1 MKIRILIAFF
11 ILPLTVV
18 SGLDFEGLVTP
29 DSIAAHRAALDLSTD
44 QQSQLSQIYESAKA
58 EAESLEA
65 AIQNEE
71 EELKEL
77 LKTDSLSP
85 EAADAQL
92 QDLLDAEAKLKRLQ
106 LKTLVTL
113 RSTLTP
119 EQLAKAIK
127 LAGQNREETAALEA
141 RIEAKANR
149 LKTAF
154 EELDLTAPVTLAM
167 RGTEI
172 TEMLRRLELTEAD
185 QALDALI
192 AETGIDEET
201 DTEPIDFSAEDPG
214 DIDLEVLQQRYEKVT
229 EAAGK
234 VISLP
239 LLRQLVKGRDAL
251 ELAKQNEDA
260 TQVGR
265 ILTWAEKK
273 LALR

>member
-1 MKIRILIAFF
+1 MKIRFLLAFF
-11 ILPLTVV
+11 ILPLTGV

-29 DSIAAHRAALDLSTD
+29 DSIAAHRAALDLTAD
-44 QQSQLSQIYESAKA
+44 QESQLSQICESAKA

-65 AIQNEE
+65 AIHSEE
-71 EELKEL
+71 EELKDL
-77 LKTDSLSP
+77 LKSDSLSP

-113 RSTLTP
+113 RSALTP

-141 RIEAKANR
+141 RIEAKADR

-172 TEMLRRLELTEAD
+172 TEMLRRFELTEAE

-192 AETGIDEET
+192 AETGIDEAT
-201 DTEPIDFSAEDPG
+201 DTEPIDFSTEDPG
-214 DIDLEVLQQRYEKVT
+214 DIDLEVLKQRYETVT
-229 EAAGK
+229 EAAGM

-273 LALR
+273 LAL

>member
-1 MKIRILIAFF
+1 MNFRFLLTFF
-11 ILPLTVV
+11 TLPLTGV

-29 DSIAAHRAALDLSTD
+29 DSIAAHRAALDLTAD
-44 QQSQLSQIYESAKA
+44 QESQLSQVYESAKA

-65 AIQNEE
+65 AIHSEE
-71 EELKEL
+71 EELKDL

-113 RSTLTP
+113 RSALTP

-141 RIEAKANR
+141 RIEAKADR

-154 EELDLTAPVTLAM
+154 EELDLTPPVTLAM

-172 TEMLRRLELTEAD
+172 TEMLRRFELTEAD

-192 AETGIDEET
+192 AETGIDEAA
-201 DTEPIDFSAEDPG
+201 DTEPIDFSTEDPG
-214 DIDLEVLQQRYEKVT
+214 DIDLEVLKQRYETVT

-273 LALR
+273 LAL

>member
-1 MKIRILIAFF
+1 MKLRFLFIFF
-11 ILPLTVV
+11 ISSVTGA

-29 DSIAAHRAALDLSTD
+29 ESLAAHRAALELTAE
-44 QQSQLSQIYESAKA
+44 QESQLSQIYESAKA
-58 EAESLEA
+58 EADSLEA
-65 AIQNEE
+65 AIRSEE
-71 EELKEL
+71 QELKDL

-92 QDLLDAEAKLKRLQ
+92 QDLLEAEAKFKRLQ

-113 RSTLTP
+113 RSALTP

-127 LAGQNREETAALEA
+127 LAGQNREETAALES
-141 RIEAKANR
+141 RIEAKADR
-149 LKTAF
+149 LKAAF
-154 EELDLTAPVTLAM
+154 EELDLTPPIALEM

-172 TEMLRRLELTEAD
+172 MEMVRRFELTEAD
-185 QALDALI
+185 QALDALM
-192 AETGIDEET
+192 AETGIDEVG
-201 DTEPIDFSAEDPG
+201 DTEPIDFSEQDPG
-214 DIDLEVLQQRYEKVT
+214 DIDLEVLKQRYEKVT
-229 EAAGK
+229 EAAEK

-260 TQVGR
+260 AQVGR

-273 LALR
+273 LAL

>member
-1 MKIRILIAFF
+1 MKLRFLFIFF
-11 ILPLTVV
+11 ISSVTGA

-29 DSIAAHRAALDLSTD
+29 ESLAAHRAALELTAE
-44 QQSQLSQIYESAKA
+44 QESQLSQIYESAKA
-58 EAESLEA
+58 EADSLEA
-65 AIQNEE
+65 AIRSEE
-71 EELKEL
+71 QELKDL

-92 QDLLDAEAKLKRLQ
+92 QDLLEAEAKFKRLQ

-113 RSTLTP
+113 RSALTP

-127 LAGQNREETAALEA
+127 LAGQNREETAALES
-141 RIEAKANR
+141 RIEAKADR
-149 LKTAF
+149 LKAAF
-154 EELDLTAPVTLAM
+154 EELDLTPPIALEM

-172 TEMLRRLELTEAD
+172 MEMVRRFELTEAD
-185 QALDALI
+185 QALDALM
-192 AETGIDEET
+192 AETGIDEVG
-201 DTEPIDFSAEDPG
+201 DTEPIDFSEQDPG
-214 DIDLEVLQQRYEKVT
+214 DIDLEVLKQRYEKVT
-229 EAAGK
+229 EAAEK

-273 LALR
+273 LAL

>member
-11 ILPLTVV
+11 ILPITGVF
-18 SGLDFEGLVTP
+18 GLDFEGLVTP
-29 DSIAAHRAALDLSTD
+29 DSIAAHRAALDLTAD
-44 QQSQLSQIYESAKA
+44 QESRLSQIYESAKA

-65 AIQNEE
+65 AIHSEE

-113 RSTLTP
+113 RSALTP

-141 RIEAKANR
+141 RIEAKADR
-149 LKTAF
+149 LRAAF

-172 TEMLRRLELTEAD
+172 TEMIRRFELTEAD

-192 AETGIDEET
+192 AETGIDEAA
-201 DTEPIDFSAEDPG
+201 DTESIDFSTEDPG
-214 DIDLEVLQQRYEKVT
+214 DIDLEVLQQRYAKVT

-234 VISLP
+234 LISLP

-273 LALR
+273 LAL

>member
-1 MKIRILIAFF
+1 MKIKILIALF
-11 ILPLTVV
+11 ILSVSGV

-29 DSIAAHRAALDLSTD
+29 ESLAVHRAALDLSAD
-44 QQSQLSQIYESAKA
+44 QETQLSQIYDSAKE

-65 AIQNEE
+65 AVRLEE
-71 EELKEL
+71 EELKAL

-85 EAADAQL
+85 EGADAQL
-92 QDLLDAEAKLKRLQ
+92 QDLLDAEAKFKRLQ
-106 LKTLVTL
+106 LKTLVAL

-127 LAGQNREETAALEA
+127 LAGQNRAETAALEA
-141 RIEAKANR
+141 RIEAKADR
-149 LKTAF
+149 LKAAF
-154 EELDLTAPVTLAM
+154 EELELTPPITLEM

-172 TEMLRRLELTEAD
+172 TEMIRRFELTEAD
-185 QALDALI
+185 QALDALM
-192 AETGIDEET
+192 AETGIDEAASAEPT
-201 DTEPIDFSAEDPG
+201 DFGAEDPG

-229 EAAGK
+229 EAAGT

-260 TQVGR
+260 AQVGR

-273 LALR
+273 LSLQ

>member
-1 MKIRILIAFF
+1 MKIRILLALF
-11 ILPLTVV
+11 ILPVTGA

-29 DSIAAHRAALDLSTD
+29 DSIAAHRAALDLTAD
-44 QQSQLSQIYESAKA
+44 QESQLSQIYESAKA

-65 AIQNEE
+65 AIHSEE
-71 EELKEL
+71 AELKDL
-77 LKTDSLSP
+77 LKTDALSP

-106 LKTLVTL
+106 LKTLITL
-113 RSTLTP
+113 RSALTP

-141 RIEAKANR
+141 RIQAKADR
-149 LKTAF
+149 LKAAF
-154 EELDLTAPVTLAM
+154 EELDLTAPVTLEM

-172 TEMLRRLELTEAD
+172 TEMLRRFELTEAD

-192 AETGIDEET
+192 AETGIDEAT
-201 DTEPIDFSAEDPG
+201 DTEPVDFNAQDPG
-214 DIDLEVLQQRYEKVT
+214 DIDLEVLKQRYETVT

-273 LALR
+273 LAL

>member
-1 MKIRILIAFF
+1 MKIRILLSLF
-11 ILPLTVV
+11 ILPVTGV

-29 DSIAAHRAALDLSTD
+29 DSIAAHRAALDLTAD
-44 QQSQLSQIYESAKA
+44 QESQLSQICESAKA

-65 AIQNEE
+65 AIHSEE
-71 EELKEL
+71 EELKDL
-77 LKTDSLSP
+77 LKSDSLSP

-113 RSTLTP
+113 RSALTP

-141 RIEAKANR
+141 RIEAKADR

-172 TEMLRRLELTEAD
+172 TEMLRRFELTEAE

-192 AETGIDEET
+192 AETGIDEAT
-201 DTEPIDFSAEDPG
+201 DTEPIDFSTEDPG
-214 DIDLEVLQQRYEKVT
+214 DIDLEVLKQRYETVT
-229 EAAGK
+229 EAAGM

-273 LALR
+273 LAL